1 MWTAAALP
9 ATKNSIF
16 MLSATHRGDMY
27 QVRAAMIAQVRV
39 DKKVARYLYLH
50 DCPYVPN
57 DLIEYLKAIAQKL
70 RMPYFLVS
78 YGRET
83 LQASARPPR
92 DGRCILGVP
101 QEKAGFKETILDL
114 NNDGSLTFQNI
125 SFITE
130 GYATLRMA
138 DIVSTDESR
147 AIWNAVKANMTIVQG
162 SEDVLHQ
169 MFENSNTHLFGQWPK
184 PNSDQRTI
192 LVLHRDSGKGK
203 DGPYPEYDTGE
214 ALAQIIF
221 FFSSSLPNITL
232 RTILYCFHFLSH
244 IFPVTSG
251 QVVSTPNIGQ
261 YWTRL
266 GTVHGVTKRDIEA
279 YFLKWAYEQG
289 WYHMVVGF
297 RSGGLDLF
305 TLMGIPTISIG
316 IRFLVGEDRH
326 ELLAT
331 QLFRRLNVQYDMPRH
346 QLTAWIQGRPIK
358 RKFSTDP
365 VTFEPDYIHSP
376 YWMAPPPDNLLFP
389 PQPAKPASA
398 DAEIALRRVDTAPF
412 TEFDKWTFEA
422 GLRVACERNFDGW
435 GTTIAFMTPFNG
447 CVMTTLKAQ
456 AACPVGHSLE
466 AEPLTEFIGEQRR
479 IQART
484 WERMMQLRQQL
495 QLNDVDFMRYTEG
508 ARGVWIS
515 LENIISGSGLQ

>member
-1 MWTAAALP
+1 MWTTAALP
-9 ATKNSIF
+9 ATKNSIS

-27 QVRAAMIAQVRV
+27 PVRAAMIAQIRV
-39 DKKVARYLYLH
+39 DKKVARYLYVH
-50 DCPYVPN
+50 DCPNVPN
-57 DLIEYLKAIAQKL
+57 DLMEYLKAIALFL
-70 RMPYFLVS
+70 RLVW
-78 YGRET
+78 
-83 LQASARPPR
+83 P
-92 DGRCILGVP
+92 CILGVP
-101 QEKAGFKETILDL
+101 QEGAGYKETILDL
-114 NNDGSLTFQNI
+114 NNGGSLAFQNI

-138 DIVSTDESR
+138 DIVGTDESK
-147 AIWNAVKANMTIVQG
+147 AIWNEVKAGMTIVPG
-162 SEDVLHQ
+162 NEDVLHQ
-169 MFENSNTHLFGQWPK
+169 MFENANTHLFGQWPK
-184 PNSDQRTI
+184 PNSEQRTI

-214 ALAQIIF
+214 ALVQIVI
-221 FFSSSLPNITL
+221 
-232 RTILYCFHFLSH
+232 
-244 IFPVTSG
+244 
-251 QVVSTPNIGQ
+251 VSTPNIGQ

-266 GTVHGVTKRDIEA
+266 GTVHGVTKRDVEA

-305 TLMGIPTISIG
+305 TLMGIPTLSIG

-358 RKFSTDP
+358 RKFTTDP
-365 VTFEPDYIHSP
+365 VTFEPDCIHSP
-376 YWMAPPPDNLLFP
+376 YWMAPPPHSLLFP

-412 TEFDKWTFEA
+412 TEFDKWAFEA

-435 GTTIAFMTPFNG
+435 GTTIAFMAPFNG

-456 AACPVGHSLE
+456 AACPVGQILE
-466 AEPLTEFIGEQRR
+466 PGPLMEFIGEQRGM
-479 IQART
+479 QART
-484 WERMMQLRQQL
+484 WEKMMQLRKQL
-495 QLNDVDFMRYTEG
+495 QRNDVDFKRYTGG
-508 ARGVWIS
+508 ALGVWIS
-515 LENIISGSGLQ
+515 LEHIIDGSGLQ

>member
-27 QVRAAMIAQVRV
+27 QVRAAMIAQIRV
-39 DKKVARYLYLH
+39 DKKVARYLYVH
-50 DCPYVPN
+50 DCPNVPN
-57 DLIEYLKAIAQKL
+57 DLMEYLKAIAQKL

-83 LQASARPPR
+83 LQASARPSR
-92 DGRCILGVP
+92 DGRCSLGVP
-101 QEKAGFKETILDL
+101 QEGPGYKETTLDL
-114 NNDGSLTFQNI
+114 NNDGSLAFQNI

-147 AIWNAVKANMTIVQG
+147 AIWNAVKADMTIVQG
-162 SEDVLHQ
+162 NEDVLHQ
-169 MFENSNTHLFGQWPK
+169 MFENANTHLFGQWPK

-192 LVLHRDSGKGK
+192 LVLHRDSGRGK
-203 DGPYPEYDTGE
+203 EGPYPEYDTGE
-214 ALAQIIF
+214 ALAQIVSIIAAQK
-221 FFSSSLPNITL
+221 SSKGTMAL
-232 RTILYCFHFLSH
+232 
-244 IFPVTSG
+244 FPVTSG

-305 TLMGIPTISIG
+305 TLMGIPTLSIG

-346 QLTAWIQGRPIK
+346 QLTAWIHGRPIK

-389 PQPAKPASA
+389 PRPAKPASA
-398 DAEIALRRVDTAPF
+398 DAEISLRRVDTAPF
-412 TEFDKWTFEA
+412 TEFDEWTFEA

-435 GTTIAFMTPFNG
+435 GTTIAFMAPFNG

-456 AACPVGHSLE
+456 GGCPVGQSLE
-466 AEPLTEFIGEQRR
+466 AGPLMNFIGEQRGM
-479 IQART
+479 QART
-484 WERMMQLRQQL
+484 WEKMMQLRKQL
-495 QLNDVDFMRYTEG
+495 QLNDVDFKRYTAG
-508 ARGVWIS
+508 ALGVWIS
-515 LENIISGSGLQ
+515 LENIIDGSGLQ